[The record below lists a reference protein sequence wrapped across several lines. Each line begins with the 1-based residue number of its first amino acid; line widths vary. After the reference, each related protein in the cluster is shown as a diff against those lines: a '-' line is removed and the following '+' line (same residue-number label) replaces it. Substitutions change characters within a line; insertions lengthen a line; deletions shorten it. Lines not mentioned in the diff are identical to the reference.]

1 MNYVRPN
8 PFFTIID
15 LSSLSVSALATI
27 AGGEDNA
34 RVSFFSSLIA
44 RHRASKSN

>member
-15 LSSLSVSALATI
+15 LSSPAVSAFATI
-27 AGGEDNA
+27 AGGEENA
-34 RVSFFSSLIA
+34 RVSLFLFLIG